1 MYRDERIGI
10 RGAVFRGRPESVRE
24 EAVVPESCAHGLQP
38 GSTAAASPAA
48 RARKAPP
55 VSIRKS
61 GRYKKYE

>member
-1 MYRDERIGI
+1 MHRDGRIAI
-10 RGAVFRGRPESVRE
+10 RGAVFRGRPEGVRQ
-24 EAVVPESCAHGLQP
+24 EAVVPESRPHGLQP